1 MNNMTFKYCLS
12 IKFFRW
18 YLSVGSRLLMTIAW
32 LGMGLSIAV
41 QAGPFTQQDSS
52 DDDLRGWIPTQRLTA
67 HDNKA
72 KLDLQMRPCQVC
84 RLGDTMQLKVTSQQS
99 GYLFLLDINSAGHLT
114 RIFPNKYST
123 LSDSRGLS
131 RIPGYLNAGQM
142 VMIPN
147 DNYGFDFTA
156 TEPIG
161 KGLVIAVLVEQ
172 QLSDNILPNEFE
184 TLQTSDSKV
193 TLQRLNDYLNNKLKT
208 DGGQNRQ
215 LRWSIA
221 TLDYEITR

>member
-1 MNNMTFKYCLS
+1 MNKNGFTMNLVRTS
-12 IKFFRW
+12 
-18 YLSVGSRLLMTIAW
+18 LSVSYRFLLLMTIAW
-32 LGMGLSIAV
+32 PIA
-41 QAGPFTQQDSS
+41 ASAWPFTQSNSS

-67 HDNKA
+67 HGNKA
-72 KLDLQMRPCQVC
+72 QLGLKMRPCQVC
-84 RLGDTMQLKVTSQQS
+84 RLGDTMQLNVTVQQS
-99 GYLFLLDINSAGHLT
+99 GYLFLLDINSAGQLT

-131 RIPGYLNAGQM
+131 RIPGYLTAGQT
-142 VMIPN
+142 VMIPD
-147 DNYGFDFTA
+147 DNYGFNFTA

-172 QLSDNILPNEFE
+172 QLSDDILPNEFE
-184 TLQTSDSKV
+184 TLQTNDSYT

-208 DGGQNRQ
+208 DGSQNRP
-215 LRWSIA
+215 LHWSIA